1 MSSQVIEGM
10 AMSWPVMQRRT
21 PPTGIVGAAVQ
32 GRRTKADRSVEV
44 IQPASVAGYKEPR
57 GGCYEWQWECHRSSA
72 RSRQV
77 RLSKGRGMDGEGI
90 RTERQAMEEKSW
102 GLHSLSGCLGNQVL
116 TSAVGVGI
124 IGAP

>member
-57 GGCYEWQWECHRSSA
+57 GGCYEWQLECHRSSA
-72 RSRQV
+72 ESASATVQG
-77 RLSKGRGMDGEGI
+77 KGDGRRRNTDRAASDGRKE
-90 RTERQAMEEKSW
+90 
-102 GLHSLSGCLGNQVL
+102 LGF
-116 TSAVGVGI
+116 A
-124 IGAP
+124 